1 MNNLTVQKTAKDSA
15 CKRGNK
21 KQIEVRKAVEVQLY
35 THMYVCSAGVFRGE
49 GGEVRGDIVPYFF
62 LHPFNIACTQ
72 YLAILFFSFE
82 KGAKG
87 IQSGVVQRGLL

>member
-35 THMYVCSAGVFRGE
+35 THIYVCSAGVFKGE
-49 GGEVRGDIVPYFF
+49 GGRCEVTLYPIFS
-62 LHPFNIACTQ
+62 CTLSILI

-87 IQSGVVQRGLL
+87 IQSGVI